1 MSLRVL
7 ISVDME
13 GIAGVVHEA
22 QTDPYAPVHA
32 AEYRRACEWMTD
44 EANAAIRGAFAAGA
58 TSVLVND
65 AHWDGRNL
73 IADRLDPRAE
83 LLSGSPKPLSMMH
96 GIADAD
102 VACLVGYHGRAG
114 TIDAVI
120 DHTYNDT
127 IAELT
132 LNGVVVGELGI
143 NAALAGSHD
152 VPVVLVTGDAATC
165 DEARALLGMDLP
177 VVVTKTSLGRQAAR
191 MLHPTEACR
200 RIEAAAQAACGGR
213 RAPWRVTEP
222 VDLVVRFVRTHQ
234 ADMAALLPHAVRRDG
249 RTIAYRA
256 ASMPEGFRAWRAMM
270 NLATVPG

>member
-22 QTDPYAPVHA
+22 QTDPCTPVHA
-32 AEYRRACEWMTD
+32 TEYRRACEWMTD
-44 EANAAIRGAFAAGA
+44 EASAAVRGAFAAGA
-58 TSVLVND
+58 ARVLVND

-83 LLSGSPKPLSMMH
+83 LLAGSPKPLSMMH
-96 GIADAD
+96 DITDVD

-127 IAELT
+127 IAEVT
-132 LNGVVVGELGI
+132 LNGVAVGELGL
-143 NAALAGSHD
+143 NAALAGSHE
-152 VPVVLVTGDAATC
+152 VPIVLVTGDAAT
-165 DEARALLGMDLP
+165 M
-177 VVVTKTSLGRQAAR
+177 T
-191 MLHPTEACR
+191 
-200 RIEAAAQAACGGR
+200 
-213 RAPWRVTEP
+213 
-222 VDLVVRFVRTHQ
+222 
-234 ADMAALLPHAVRRDG
+234 
-249 RTIAYRA
+249 
-256 ASMPEGFRAWRAMM
+256 EGFRAWRAMM